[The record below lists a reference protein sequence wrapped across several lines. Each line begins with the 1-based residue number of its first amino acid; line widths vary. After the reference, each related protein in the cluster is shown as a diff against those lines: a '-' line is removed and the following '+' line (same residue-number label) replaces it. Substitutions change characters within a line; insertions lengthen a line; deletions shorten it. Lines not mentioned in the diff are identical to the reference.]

1 MSICQRRMSWANEI
15 MSKLHPRRNARE
27 GVLEA
32 LFAQQFS
39 EEKPEMV
46 LDRILE
52 SNPDRRNNS
61 EFIQLLFFCVM
72 KNVNWADELIRSHLQ
87 NWEFDRVAQVDRLLL
102 RMGIC
107 EIFFI
112 DEIPPKVSISEMVE
126 ISKVYST
133 DESPNFINGILDAVY
148 KDYQKKEMN

>member
-1 MSICQRRMSWANEI
+1 MSIYQRRMSWANEI
-15 MSKLHPRRNARE
+15 MSNLHPRRNARE

-52 SNPDRRNNS
+52 SNPNRRNNS
-61 EFIQLLFFCVM
+61 DFIHLLFFCVM
-72 KNVNWADELIRSHLQ
+72 ENVNWADDLIRSHLQ

-148 KDYQKKEMN
+148 KDYQEKEMN

>member
-1 MSICQRRMSWANEI
+1 MSIYQRRMSWANEI
-15 MSKLHPRRNARE
+15 MSNLHPRRNARE
-27 GVLEA
+27 RVLEA

-46 LDRILE
+46 LGRILE
-52 SNPDRRNNS
+52 SNPKRRNNS
-61 EFIQLLFFCVM
+61 DFIHLLFFCVM
-72 KNVNWADELIRSHLQ
+72 ENVNWADDLIRSHLQ

-133 DESPNFINGILDAVY
+133 DDSPNFINGILDAVY
-148 KDYQKKEMN
+148 KDYQEKEMN

>member
-1 MSICQRRMSWANEI
+1 MSWANAT
-15 MSKLHPRRNARE
+15 MPDPHPRRNARE

-39 EEKPEMV
+39 EERPKLV
-46 LDRILE
+46 LDRILR
-52 SNPDRRNNS
+52 SNPGRKKSSD
-61 EFIQLLFFCVM
+61 FIQLLFFSVM
-72 KNVNWADELIRSHLQ
+72 DNVNWADDLIRSHLQ

-112 DEIPPKVSISEMVE
+112 EDVPPKVSISEMVE
-126 ISKVYST
+126 ISKIYST
-133 DESPNFINGILDAVY
+133 DESPGFINGILDAVY
-148 KDYQKKEMN
+148 KDYQKKEIN

>member
-1 MSICQRRMSWANEI
+1 MPN
-15 MSKLHPRRNARE
+15 LHPRRNARE

-32 LFAQQFS
+32 LFAQEFS
-39 EEKPEMV
+39 EEKPKLV
-46 LDRILE
+46 LDRILS
-52 SNPDRRNNS
+52 SNPDRKKSS
-61 EFIQLLFFCVM
+61 EFIQLLFFCVID
-72 KNVNWADELIRSHLQ
+72 NINWADDLIRLHLQ

-112 DEIPPKVSISEMVE
+112 EEIPPKVSISEMVE

-133 DESPNFINGILDAVY
+133 DESPSFINGILDAVY
-148 KDYQKKEMN
+148 KDFQKKEIKLNIIPST

>member
-1 MSICQRRMSWANEI
+1 MSIYQRRMSWANEI
-15 MSKLHPRRNARE
+15 MSNLHPRRNARE

-52 SNPDRRNNS
+52 SNPKRRNNS
-61 EFIQLLFFCVM
+61 DFIHLLFFCVM
-72 KNVNWADELIRSHLQ
+72 ENVNWADDLIRSHLQ

-148 KDYQKKEMN
+148 KDYQEKEMN

>member
-1 MSICQRRMSWANEI
+1 MSN
-15 MSKLHPRRNARE
+15 LHPRRNARE

-52 SNPDRRNNS
+52 SNPKRRNNS
-61 EFIQLLFFCVM
+61 DFIHLLFFCVM
-72 KNVNWADELIRSHLQ
+72 ENVNWADDLIRSHLQ

-148 KDYQKKEMN
+148 KDYQEKEMN

>member
-1 MSICQRRMSWANEI
+1 MSIYQRRMSWANEI
-15 MSKLHPRRNARE
+15 MSNLHPRRNARE
-27 GVLEA
+27 RVLEA

-52 SNPDRRNNS
+52 SNPNRRNNS
-61 EFIQLLFFCVM
+61 DFIHLLFFCVM
-72 KNVNWADELIRSHLQ
+72 ENVNWADDLIRSHLQ

-148 KDYQKKEMN
+148 KDYQEKEMN